1 MKTVL
6 PEFIE
11 SLKGDSPRYVA
22 IYSYVFSGFN
32 IDAMYN
38 WLTTFKKISGED
50 GAVYGHDYTHLYL
63 LRKVHQLKLVTDH
76 RNHILD
82 GYIEHNVLLFNGH
95 LGIKRLVEYRL
106 VDEPI
111 QTPAERYSTLWIV

>member
-1 MKTVL
+1 MELFSSESIKT
-6 PEFIE
+6 
-11 SLKGDSPRYVA
+11 LKGDTRRCIKV
-22 IYSYVFSGFN
+22 YSYVFSGF
-32 IDAMYN
+32 DTSAMYN

-82 GYIEHNVLLFNGH
+82 DYVEHNVLLFNGH
-95 LGIKRLVEYRL
+95 LGTNRSVEYHL
-106 VDEPI
+106 ADEPI